1 MGPSATAPGDW
12 PQSAWPQ
19 FTDVLAARRTI
30 APHLRPT
37 PVVTSPAL
45 DRLLGCRAFVKCEN
59 ANPTR
64 AFKVRGGINLVA
76 RLSAEERRR
85 GIIGASTGN
94 HGQSLAYAARLF
106 GVRAVIAMPEHPN
119 PVKREAMVDF
129 GAEIVE
135 VGKDFDEAREWVE
148 RTAPTEGYRYVHS
161 GNEPFLIAGVATAS
175 LELIEEVPDLEVVIV
190 PVGGGSGASGHTI
203 AAKTMNPRLEVIGV
217 QATGAAAVA
226 RSWQEHRWVTT
237 DAIRT
242 KAEGLATRAPFALTL
257 AMMWARLDDIVL
269 VTDEEMEE
277 GIRILLGTTRQVA
290 EHAGAAAVAAA
301 RHLRGHIAGRK
312 VGLILS
318 GGNITMEAL
327 RAIVSEA
334 GARDH
339 ATDAVHEGS
348 GDT

>member
-1 MGPSATAPGDW
+1 MDHNEW
-12 PQSAWPQ
+12 PESTWPH
-19 FTDVLAARRTI
+19 FTDVLAARRAI

-37 PVVTSPAL
+37 PLVTSTAL

-64 AFKVRGGINLVA
+64 AFKVRGGINLIS
-76 RLSAEERRR
+76 RLTDDERRR
-85 GIIGASTGN
+85 GVISASTGN
-94 HGQSLAYAARLF
+94 HGQSIAYAARLF
-106 GVRAVIAMPEHPN
+106 GVRAVIAMPERPN
-119 PVKREAMVDF
+119 PVKRQAMADL

-135 VGKDFDEAREWVE
+135 VGRDFDDAREWVE
-148 RTAPTEGYRYVHS
+148 RTAAAEGYRYVHS
-161 GNEPFLIAGVATAS
+161 GNEPYLIAGVGTLS
-175 LELIEEVPDLEVVIV
+175 LELVEEVPDLDVIIV

-203 AAKTMNPRLEVIGV
+203 AAKTVNPRLEVIGV
-217 QATGAAAVA
+217 QATGAPAVA
-226 RSWQEHRWVTT
+226 RSWQERRRVTT

-242 KAEGLATRAPFALTL
+242 KAEGLATRAPFSLTL
-257 AMMWARLDDIVL
+257 AMMWARLDDMVL

-277 GIRILLGTTRQVA
+277 GIRILLETTRQVA

-301 RHLRGHIAGRK
+301 RRLRDRIAGRE

-327 RAIVSEA
+327 RAILSAPENR
-334 GARDH
+334 ARRVDADH
-339 ATDAVHEGS
+339 ERS